1 MKLTLSPQ
9 VGLPGQAETTIS
21 VNGDTLTIDGTEY
34 DLSAVPEGGEG
45 EWLDSPIMGKIT
57 RTDGVIHATVLVQL
71 GDDALPDQPDSPW
84 IVNAAPGKVIIPA
97 ARKEPA

>member
-9 VGLPGQAETTIS
+9 AALPGHAETAIS
-21 VNGDTLTIDGTEY
+21 VNGDILTIDATEY
-34 DLSAVPEGGEG
+34 SLSDVPEGGEG
-45 EWLDSPIMGKIT
+45 EWPDSPIIGKIT
-57 RTDGVIHATVLVQL
+57 RIDGVIHATVLVQL